1 MAAPQASTFDR
12 LSSTLFIAALA
23 HGLLILG
30 VTFTGMP
37 APESAE
43 LPSLNVTLV
52 VDSASADD
60 EADDD
65 SRFLADRTLEGRSSA
80 EDGERPTT
88 TLAAEHPRTQPGDPR
103 GADLRDGA
111 PHDPA
116 HVPERVTSRSNTDQD
131 TQARPETTEETADA
145 PMKAAALIRQT
156 APRTLAAELDE
167 RATQPA
173 AEAEAEQAAPSTRES
188 AVAAY
193 QVRWRQ
199 RVERIGTANFPA
211 GFLERN
217 PSLDRPTL
225 EVAIDREGR
234 IEEIVVQH
242 SSGDRSLD
250 QAALD
255 ILRLAA
261 PFEPLPEA
269 ITADSDVLRFAYEWD
284 FSAAH

>member
-1 MAAPQASTFDR
+1 MAASQASTFDR

-37 APESAE
+37 TPESSE

-52 VDSASADD
+52 VDSASAD
-60 EADDD
+60 EPADD
-65 SRFLADRTLEGRSSA
+65 SRFLADRNLEGSGRA
-80 EDGERPTT
+80 DDGERPTT
-88 TLAAEHPRTQPGDPR
+88 TLAAEHPRTQLGDPR
-103 GADLRDGA
+103 GADLQDGA

-116 HVPERVTSRSNTDQD
+116 PAPERVTSRSNAEQD
-131 TQARPETTEETADA
+131 TRARPETTEETADA
-145 PMKAAALIRQT
+145 PTKAAALIKQS

-173 AEAEAEQAAPSTRES
+173 AEDDSAQAAPSTRES

-199 RVERIGTANFPA
+199 RVERIGTANIPA
-211 GFLERN
+211 GFLRGE
-217 PSLDRPTL
+217 PGLERPTL

-234 IEEIVVQH
+234 IEDIVVQK
-242 SSGDRSLD
+242 SSGNRSLD

-269 ITADSDVLRFAYEWD
+269 VTADSDVLRFAYEWD
-284 FSAAH
+284 FSDGG

>member
-1 MAAPQASTFDR
+1 MAAPQATTFDR

-30 VTFTGMP
+30 VTFTGVP
-37 APESAE
+37 APEPAE

-52 VDSASADD
+52 VDSASAD
-60 EADDD
+60 ERPDD
-65 SRFLADRTLEGRSSA
+65 SRFLADRNLEDSGRA
-80 EDGERPTT
+80 DDGERPTT
-88 TLAAEHPRTQPGDPR
+88 TLAADHPRTQLGDPR

-111 PHDPA
+111 QHDPA
-116 HVPERVTSRSNTDQD
+116 PAPERVTSRNAEQETR
-131 TQARPETTEETADA
+131 ARPKTTEQTADA
-145 PMKAAALIRQT
+145 PMKAAALIKQT

-173 AEAEAEQAAPSTRES
+173 AEDDSEQAAPSTRES

-193 QVRWRQ
+193 LVRWRQ

-211 GFLERN
+211 GFMRRD
-217 PSLDRPTL
+217 PSLERPTL
-225 EVAIDREGR
+225 EVAIDRQGR
-234 IEEIVVQH
+234 IEDIVVQK
-242 SSGDRSLD
+242 SSGEGSLD

-269 ITADSDVLRFAYEWD
+269 VTADSDVLRFAYEWD
-284 FSAAH
+284 FSAGD